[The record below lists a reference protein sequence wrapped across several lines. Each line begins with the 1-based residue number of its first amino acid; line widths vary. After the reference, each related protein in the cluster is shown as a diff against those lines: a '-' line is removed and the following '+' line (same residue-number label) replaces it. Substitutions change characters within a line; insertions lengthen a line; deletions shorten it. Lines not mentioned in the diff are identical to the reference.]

1 MSGTSDVADRVPPAV
16 TDDAFL
22 GGALQVLQPKSG
34 YRAGLDAVLLA
45 AAVAARDG
53 EHALDAG
60 AGVGVAGLALARRLP
75 GVRVTL
81 VERDVQFAG
90 LARGNIERNGL
101 GERVRLIQTD
111 LTRPLKEAG
120 DLASAADS
128 FDHVLANPPYHT
140 EGHGTAAGDAQK
152 AAANAM
158 PDGALDRWVQ
168 FMAAMVRPGGSAT
181 LIHRADAL
189 HAILSALSG
198 RFGGTLVLPV
208 HPREAEPASRVL
220 VQATKGSRAGLEL
233 LPGLVLHA
241 AGHGFRPEVK
251 AILRQGAALPLRKIQ
266 G

>member
-1 MSGTSDVADRVPPAV
+1 MSATPDVADPVTPAV

-22 GGALQVLQPKSG
+22 GGALQILQPKRG

-60 AGVGVAGLALARRLP
+60 SGVGVAGLALARRLS
-75 GVRVTL
+75 GMRVTL
-81 VERDVQFAG
+81 VERDAQAAD
-90 LARGNIERNGL
+90 LARSNIERNGL
-101 GERVRLIQTD
+101 GARVTLVQAD
-111 LTRPLKEAG
+111 LTRPLSEAG
-120 DLASAADS
+120 DLASAVAS
-128 FDHVLANPPYHT
+128 FDHVLANPPYYT
-140 EGHGTAAGDAQK
+140 EGHGTAAGDVQK

-168 FMAAMVRPGGSAT
+168 FMAAMTRPGGTAT

-189 HAILSALSG
+189 SALLNALAG
-198 RFGGTLVLPV
+198 RFGGALVLPV
-208 HPREAEPASRVL
+208 HPREGEPASRVL
-220 VQATKGSRAGLEL
+220 VQAIKGSRAGLEL

-241 AGHGFRPEVK
+241 AGHGFRADVEAV
-251 AILRQGAALPLRKIQ
+251 LRQGAALPLRKIQ